1 MLRITGMVALLGM
14 LQGCAL
20 IPWWS
25 DEAQVRDQHGCLQS
39 EGYRWSHLLGHCL
52 RPADK
57 AVPLTALKYG
67 DDKRAWVLVSNDNS
81 SAEVYLPQQE
91 SMLLPRQN
99 EGDKPM
105 WQGGDWS
112 LLRSRGFVLSEEGH
126 AVFHNYGSQP

>member
-1 MLRITGMVALLGM
+1 
-14 LQGCAL
+14 
-20 IPWWS
+20 
-25 DEAQVRDQHGCLQS
+25 
-39 EGYRWSHLLGHCL
+39 CL

-57 AVPLTALKYG
+57 AVPLTALTYG